1 MKRLSSYPAIVALIT
16 IALTVIPATAVIAN
30 PLQGTSWML
39 KGWSVSSVDP
49 ASVTITATFAD
60 GRMSG
65 NSGVNSYSGPYKLGA
80 SQSFSAG
87 PFVVT
92 RMGGPE
98 PAMRAESMVLTLL
111 GQAKT
116 YKLTRS
122 MLTLLD
128 RSGNETLI
136 FSRSGP
142 RLTVR

>member
-1 MKRLSSYPAIVALIT
+1 MKRHSSYPAIVALFIT
-16 IALTVIPATAVIAN
+16 ALTSVPGAAVIAS
-30 PLQGTSWML
+30 PLQGTSWKL
-39 KGWSVSSVDP
+39 KGWSVSSIDP

-60 GRMSG
+60 GRVSG

-80 SQSFSAG
+80 SHSFSAG
-87 PFVVT
+87 PFVAT
-92 RMGGPE
+92 QMGGPE
-98 PAMRAESMVLTLL
+98 QAMRAESMVLTLL

-136 FSRSGP
+136 FNRSGP